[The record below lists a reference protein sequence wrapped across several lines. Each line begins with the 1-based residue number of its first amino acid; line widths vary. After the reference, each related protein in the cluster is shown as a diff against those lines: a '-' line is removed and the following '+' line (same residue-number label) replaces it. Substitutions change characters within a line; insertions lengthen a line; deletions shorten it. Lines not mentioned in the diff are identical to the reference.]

1 MPNSCNGIRRL
12 GNELLGTV
20 LVAATMILVASATV
34 TAFSDSRQ
42 SGKSGSTPLPSFEVA
57 SVKPNHSGKENVS
70 MNWGPDT
77 CKINNV
83 TVRRLIAMAYGV
95 NSNDQISG
103 ASGWMNSE
111 TYDVDAK
118 MEDSLK
124 EKLEKLPFDQWGGQL
139 QLLLQ
144 SLLADR
150 FQLRVTH
157 STKNLPVFALVVA
170 KNGPKLT
177 PTTLPPDDPANVRKR
192 TPKSMRT
199 PARGQLIAKGQPVA
213 SLLGI
218 LSREVGGRVVL
229 DETGLTGE
237 YDFKL
242 RWSPETNTST
252 SVGGESPSQEL
263 LPAPDSSA
271 PSIFTALQEQLGLKL
286 ESRKAP
292 RDVIVIAHV
301 ERPSPN

>member
-1 MPNSCNGIRRL
+1 MPYPL
-12 GNELLGTV
+12 NEFGRSHMGLSGTV
-20 LVAATMILVASATV
+20 LVAATVFLVACATV
-34 TAFSDSRQ
+34 TALSGSRQ
-42 SGKSGSTPLPSFEVA
+42 SVNSSNAPLPSFEVA
-57 SVKPNHSGKENVS
+57 SIKPNHSGKENVS
-70 MNWGPDT
+70 MNWGADT
-77 CKINNV
+77 CKVNNV

-111 TYDVDAK
+111 TYDIDAK

-124 EKLEKLPFDQWGGQL
+124 EKLEKLPMEQWGGQL

-177 PTTLPPDDPANVRKR
+177 PTTLPPDDPANARKR
-192 TPKSMRT
+192 TRKTMRT

-242 RWSPETNTST
+242 QWSPETST
-252 SVGGESPSQEL
+252 PISAGGESPSQVV